1 MGVLPLPS
9 SFRRATVVGAAALGP
24 AVVMVDPAP
33 ALAQSTD
40 RVLADALFREG
51 RALMEQEKIRE
62 ACAKFAESYRLDRA
76 LGTLINLAL
85 CHEKEGRTATAW
97 AEFNE
102 AAAEAAAE
110 KDDREPFARKHVAAL
125 AAELPRLALAV
136 APEASA
142 LLSLEIRLDG
152 AALGRAAWSSPLP
165 IDPGEHEI
173 RATAEGKRPW
183 SANVIIPKGAGVT
196 SLSVPALEDLP
207 KPDRP
212 PSPPPASPAEPRS
225 GSAQRTLGWV
235 AGGGGVAGLAV
246 GTVFGLHALSL
257 KSERDAHCSSGNLCD
272 QEGVDK
278 DGEARS
284 AATISTIGFVAGGVL
299 AATGVVLILTAPKDS
314 TRVGVSGRGLFVGGD
329 VLKRKV
335 AVAML
340 APVVAAFFVWGGCAL
355 VIDLGDEARLKLP
368 DASIIEDAGPDDAPA
383 DDGSTKF
390 TCGLPPSPNG
400 ACNDCIKTNCC
411 EVSTKCAD
419 DPDCVARLECIKDC
433 MAQYLCILTCK
444 GDNPNIEALTTCS
457 ASNCGVCS
465 PGPECTQLGKCAFT
479 FDADGGERILRE
491 VARGVV
497 LEVNEEKCKAHR
509 ANLAKHKAAEPA
521 CTQPLE

>member
-1 MGVLPLPS
+1 MRVLSPLPS
-9 SFRRATVVGAAALGP
+9 SFRRAARRATVVAAAAA
-24 AVVMVDPAP
+24 AVVLVDPAP
-33 ALAQSTD
+33 ASAQSTD
-40 RVLADALFREG
+40 RVLAEALFREG
-51 RALMEQEKIRE
+51 RALMEQEKIPE

-142 LLSLEIRLDG
+142 LSSLEIRLDG

-173 RATAEGKRPW
+173 RATAEGKKPW
-183 SANVIIPKGAGVT
+183 SAKVTIPKGAGVT

-207 KPDRP
+207 KANAEEPP
-212 PSPPPASPAEPRS
+212 PSPAPLSPAEPRS

-235 AGGGGVAGLAV
+235 AGGVGVAGLAV
-246 GTVFGLHALSL
+246 GAVFGLRALSL

-278 DGEARS
+278 DGDARS

-299 AATGVVLILTAPKDS
+299 AATGVVLVLTAPKGS
-314 TRVGVSGRGLFVGGD
+314 TRVGVSGRGLFVGG
-329 VLKRKV
+329 
-335 AVAML
+335 
-340 APVVAAFFVWGGCAL
+340 
-355 VIDLGDEARLKLP
+355 
-368 DASIIEDAGPDDAPA
+368 
-383 DDGSTKF
+383 
-390 TCGLPPSPNG
+390 
-400 ACNDCIKTNCC
+400 
-411 EVSTKCAD
+411 
-419 DPDCVARLECIKDC
+419 
-433 MAQYLCILTCK
+433 
-444 GDNPNIEALTTCS
+444 
-457 ASNCGVCS
+457 
-465 PGPECTQLGKCAFT
+465 T
-479 FDADGGERILRE
+479 F
-491 VARGVV
+491 
-497 LEVNEEKCKAHR
+497 
-509 ANLAKHKAAEPA
+509 
-521 CTQPLE
+521 